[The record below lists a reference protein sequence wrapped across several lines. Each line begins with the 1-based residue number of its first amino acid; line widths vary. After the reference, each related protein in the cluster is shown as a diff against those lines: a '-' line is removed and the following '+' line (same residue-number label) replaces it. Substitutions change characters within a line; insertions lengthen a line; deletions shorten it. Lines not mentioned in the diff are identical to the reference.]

1 MFETGHEFT
10 LTEAL
15 ALGAVSLSL
24 VAAGAYVVFRVRRQ
38 PKDKEKRRRLMVN
51 LHGRLGD
58 ATITDANDGILYY
71 EYSVRGVTYTASQ
84 DIAQLR
90 EQISTDLEQLIG
102 RPASLK
108 YSPQNP
114 ANSILL
120 CEEWSGLRVRSAPPP
135 GDVVPEAGSI

>member
-1 MFETGHEFT
+1 VFETGHEFT
-10 LTEAL
+10 LTEAI

-24 VAAGAYVVFRVRRQ
+24 VAAGAYVVLRIRRQ
-38 PKDKEKRRRLMVN
+38 PKDKEQRRRLLVN

-58 ATITDANDGILYY
+58 ATITDAADSVLYY

-84 DIAQLR
+84 DISQLR
-90 EQISTDLEQLIG
+90 QQIATDLEQLIG

-120 CEEWSGLRVRSAPPP
+120 CEEWSGLRAGAAPPAGAVPQP
-135 GDVVPEAGSI
+135 GSV